1 MEHGQTPGGQ
11 PLKEE
16 SSPTCILPEANSY
29 RELHVSIFT
38 TNFKG
43 YLLWLSLGCYFF
55 WGVGVVWG

>member
-29 RELHVSIFT
+29 RELHVDIKIG
-38 TNFKG
+38 NFLVIRNRKYG
-43 YLLWLSLGCYFF
+43 SRIYKELL
-55 WGVGVVWG
+55 